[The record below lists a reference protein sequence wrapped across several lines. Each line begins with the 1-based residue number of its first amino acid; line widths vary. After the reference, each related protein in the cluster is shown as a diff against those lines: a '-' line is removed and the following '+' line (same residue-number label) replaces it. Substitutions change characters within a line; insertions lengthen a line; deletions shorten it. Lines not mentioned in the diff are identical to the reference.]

1 MLTSFFGKSK
11 PINFLIVSMF
21 IIIGCFFRIIIDTG
35 EQYNLQI
42 FTRQFITLLICFFS
56 LFLLNFIIRKNRLT
70 KINTY
75 PILLFSCLIILIPAV
90 FSETNLLLAN
100 LFLLLSLRRI
110 LSLTSEKNLEKKIL
124 DASIWI
130 SIASLFYFW
139 SILFFII
146 LIIALFQRGI
156 KTIRYW
162 FQLGKLSYF

>member
-70 KINTY
+70 KINAY
-75 PILLFSCLIILIPAV
+75 PILLFSCLIILIPAI

-110 LSLTSEKNLEKKIL
+110 LSLTSEKNLEKKFLTHLFGFLCIPFL
-124 DASIWI
+124 FLEYSI
-130 SIASLFYFW
+130 FYNFNY
-139 SILFFII
+139 SSFSK
-146 LIIALFQRGI
+146 RN
-156 KTIRYW
+156 
-162 FQLGKLSYF
+162 